1 MNMISKDWK
10 KEDVEELIKD
20 GVEEN
25 LSLEYKSCGALGK
38 TDEKKKEIS
47 KDVSSFANSD
57 GGVIIYGLKE
67 YDQEGKKHLPEKI
80 EEGFDPA
87 DISKEWLEQVIVS
100 NIRPK
105 INNLLI
111 YPIPTG
117 VGSKVIYIVE
127 IPRGETAC
135 QSKDYR
141 YYKRNNFQS
150 VPMEDYEVRD
160 VMNRKKVPDVE
171 LVFAQRRLP
180 SSDKN
185 EYVFELHV
193 SLINR
198 SEIVIRYFRVEI
210 SLPLDLV
217 THQEG
222 YSQREEFH
230 KVFGFKG
237 GPLPPKGVNY
247 RKFSYNNPSN
257 GSVIFPNEEFILLPS
272 VVSPVRTLVYKWVD
286 DVGIYA
292 YSLIWKIYADNMPCK
307 EGSIDLERIENK
319 RMNISV

>member
-1 MNMISKDWK
+1 MNMAFKDWK
-10 KEDVEELIKD
+10 KEDVEELVKD
-20 GVEEN
+20 GIEES

-57 GGVIIYGLKE
+57 GGVIIYGVKE
-67 YDQEGKKHLPEKI
+67 YDQEDKKHLPERI

-87 DISKEWLEQVIVS
+87 DISKEWFEQVIIS
-100 NIRPK
+100 NIKPK
-105 INNLLI
+105 INLLI

-117 VGSKVIYIVE
+117 INNKVIYVVD
-127 IPRGETAC
+127 IPKGETAY
-135 QSKDYR
+135 QAKDYR
-141 YYKRNNFQS
+141 YYKRHNFQS
-150 VPMEDYEVRD
+150 VPMEDYEIRD
-160 VMNRKKVPDVE
+160 VMSRKRVPEVE
-171 LVFAQRRLP
+171 LSFAQRQLL
-180 SSDKN
+180 SSNKN

-230 KVFGFKG
+230 KVFGFRG

-247 RKFSYNNPSN
+247 RKFSYNNPSH

-272 VVSPVRTLVYKWVD
+272 VVQPIRTLVYKWVD

-292 YSLIWKIYADNMPCK
+292 YPLIWKIYADNMPYK
-307 EGSIDLERIENK
+307 EGSIDLEKIENK
-319 RMNISV
+319 RMNIVA